1 MSADGLVGVE
11 ARHLAALQAIAVERS
26 FSRAAERLGYA
37 QSAVSQQ
44 IAALERAV
52 GLKLVERPGGPR
64 PVSLTEA
71 GDVVLRHADRL
82 LARLGALR
90 ADLDQL
96 IAGESGTIRVGTFQ
110 SAGARLLPG
119 VVREFRAR
127 WPEVRVEIREELDES
142 ILLDGVAA
150 GALDL
155 TFASAGGAVPVQLA
169 HELLLEDRYVLLAPP
184 GSPYRGR
191 ASVTLQ
197 ELDGLEVIEP
207 PVGVSCDLLLSRAWA
222 AAGVTRQSVF
232 RTDDNLTVMRMVG
245 AGVGHAL
252 VPELAAEPGLD
263 ADVEIIPVMG
273 EFMVRRVAMF
283 WHRDRYRSRASAR
296 CAPISTSSW
305 PASRG
310 ASASAP
316 SSRPAPASSRA

>member
-11 ARHLAALQAIAVERS
+11 ARHLAALQAIAEEKS

-71 GDVVLRHADRL
+71 GEIVLTHADRL

-96 IAGESGTIRVGTFQ
+96 VAGESGTIRVGTFQ
-110 SAGARLLPG
+110 SAGARILPG

-127 WPEVRVEIREELDES
+127 WPEVRVEIREELDEA
-142 ILLDGVAA
+142 ILLEGVAA

-155 TFASAGGAVPVQLA
+155 TFASVGGPVPPQLA
-169 HELLLEDRYVLLAPP
+169 HELLLEDRYVLLTPP

-197 ELDGLEVIEP
+197 ELDGLDVIEP
-207 PVGVSCDLLLSRAWA
+207 PSCVSCSFTLQRAWT
-222 AAGVTRQSVF
+222 AAGSVRHVVF

-245 AGVGHAL
+245 AGIGHAL
-252 VPELAAEPGLD
+252 VPELAAEAGLD
-263 ADVEIIPVMG
+263 ADVEFVPLKG
-273 EFMVRRVAMF
+273 EHMTRRVAIF
-283 WHRDRYRSRASAR
+283 WHRDRYRSRAAETFVEIAR
-296 CAPISTSSW
+296 EVGTQIMQPVA
-305 PASRG
+305 
-310 ASASAP
+310 
-316 SSRPAPASSRA
+316 

>member
-1 MSADGLVGVE
+1 MPADGLVGVE
-11 ARHLAALQAIAVERS
+11 ARHLAALQAIAEERS
-26 FSRAAERLGYA
+26 FSRAADRLGYA

-71 GDVVLRHADRL
+71 GEVVLRHADRL

-96 IAGESGTIRVGTFQ
+96 VAGESGTIRVGTFQ
-110 SAGARLLPG
+110 SAGARILPG

-127 WPEVRVEIREELDES
+127 WPEVRVEIREELDERM
-142 ILLDGVAA
+142 LLEGVAA

-155 TFASAGGAVPVQLA
+155 TFASVGGPVPPQLA
-169 HELLLEDRYVLLAPP
+169 NAMLLEDRYVLLTPP

-197 ELDGLEVIEP
+197 ELDGLDVIEP
-207 PVGVSCDLLLSRAWA
+207 PVGVSCSQTLERAWA
-222 AAGVTRQSVF
+222 AAGTSRHTVF

-245 AGVGHAL
+245 AGIGHAL

-263 ADVEIIPVMG
+263 ADVEFVRLEG
-273 EFMVRRVAMF
+273 EYMTRRVAIF
-283 WHRDRYRSRASAR
+283 WHRDRYRSRAAETFVEIAR
-296 CAPISTSSW
+296 EV
-305 PASRG
+305 G
-310 ASASAP
+310 AQIMQPVA
-316 SSRPAPASSRA
+316 

>member
-11 ARHLAALQAIAVERS
+11 ARHLAALQAVAEERS

-71 GDVVLRHADRL
+71 GEVVLRHADRL

-96 IAGESGTIRVGTFQ
+96 VAGESGRIRVGTFQ
-110 SAGARLLPG
+110 SAGARILPG
-119 VVREFRAR
+119 VIREFRSR

-142 ILLDGVAA
+142 LLLDGVAA

-155 TFASAGGAVPVQLA
+155 TFASRRRPCRRSSTTRCCSRIATCCSRRPAVRTAGARGDAARARRPRRHRAAGRRVVRRHALS
-169 HELLLEDRYVLLAPP
+169 APGRP
-184 GSPYRGR
+184 PARRARRSSAPTTTSRSCAWSAR
-191 ASVTLQ
+191 ASGTR
-197 ELDGLEVIEP
+197 
-207 PVGVSCDLLLSRAWA
+207 SC
-222 AAGVTRQSVF
+222 
-232 RTDDNLTVMRMVG
+232 
-245 AGVGHAL
+245 
-252 VPELAAEPGLD
+252 
-263 ADVEIIPVMG
+263 
-273 EFMVRRVAMF
+273 
-283 WHRDRYRSRASAR
+283 
-296 CAPISTSSW
+296 
-305 PASRG
+305 
-310 ASASAP
+310 P
-316 SSRPAPASSRA
+316 SSRPSPASTPTSRSCPSRASDGRAASRSSGTAIATARGPSETFVEIAREVGAQILQPARLATAAAPVAGT

>member
-11 ARHLAALQAIAVERS
+11 ARHLAALQAVAEECS
-26 FSRAAERLGYA
+26 FSRAAVRLGYA

-71 GDVVLRHADRL
+71 GEVVLRHADRL

-96 IAGESGTIRVGTFQ
+96 VAGESGTIRVGTFQ
-110 SAGARLLPG
+110 SAGARILPG
-119 VVREFRAR
+119 VIREFRAH

-142 ILLDGVAA
+142 KLLDGVAE

-155 TFASAGGAVPVQLA
+155 TFACSGPPVPPQLD
-169 HELLLEDRYVLLAPP
+169 HEVLLEDRYVLLTPP

-197 ELDGLEVIEP
+197 ELDGLDVIAP
-207 PVGVSCDLLLSRAWA
+207 PAGVSCDITLSRAWA
-222 AAGVTRQSVF
+222 AAGVSRQTVF

-245 AGVGHAL
+245 AGIGHAL

-263 ADVEIIPVMG
+263 ADVEVVPLAG
-273 EFMVRRVAMF
+273 EFMFRRIAIF
-283 WHRDRYRSRASAR
+283 WHRDRYRSRASETFVEIAR
-296 CAPISTSSW
+296 TV
-305 PASRG
+305 G
-310 ASASAP
+310 AQILLPVA
-316 SSRPAPASSRA
+316 

>member
-11 ARHLAALQAIAVERS
+11 ARHLAALQAIAEEHS

-71 GDVVLRHADRL
+71 GEIVLRHADRL

-110 SAGARLLPG
+110 SAGARILPG
-119 VVREFRAR
+119 VVREFRSR
-127 WPEVRVEIREELDES
+127 WPEVRVEIREELDEAV
-142 ILLDGVAA
+142 LLDGVAA

-155 TFASAGGAVPVQLA
+155 TFASVGPPVPAQLEHA
-169 HELLLEDRYVLLAPP
+169 LLLEDRYVLLAPP
-184 GSPYRGR
+184 GSAYRGR
-191 ASVTLQ
+191 ISVTLQ
-197 ELDGLEVIEP
+197 ELDGLDVIEAP
-207 PVGVSCDLLLSRAWA
+207 AGVSCALTLDRAWN
-222 AAGVTRQSVF
+222 AAGATRQVVF

-245 AGVGHAL
+245 AGIGHAV
-252 VPELAAEPGLD
+252 VPELAAEAGLD
-263 ADVEIIPVMG
+263 ADVEVVPVTG
-273 EFMVRRVAMF
+273 DSLVRRVAIF
-283 WHRDRYRSRASAR
+283 WHRDRYRSRATETFVEIAR
-296 CAPISTSSW
+296 EV
-305 PASRG
+305 G
-310 ASASAP
+310 AQILHPVA
-316 SSRPAPASSRA
+316 

>member
-1 MSADGLVGVE
+1 MSGDGLVGVE
-11 ARHLAALQAIAVERS
+11 ARHLAALQAIAEERS

-71 GDVVLRHADRL
+71 GEVVLRHADRL

-96 IAGESGTIRVGTFQ
+96 VAGESGTIRVGTFQ
-110 SAGARLLPG
+110 SAGARILPG
-119 VVREFRAR
+119 VVGKFRAR

-142 ILLDGVAA
+142 LLLEGVAS

-155 TFASAGGAVPVQLA
+155 TFASAHVPVPVQLA
-169 HELLLEDRYVLLAPP
+169 SETLLEDRYVLLAPP

-191 ASVTLQ
+191 LSVTLQ
-197 ELDGLEVIEP
+197 ELDGLDVVEP
-207 PVGVSCDLLLSRAWA
+207 PQGVSCSLTLERAWA
-222 AAGVTRQSVF
+222 ASGASRHAVF

-245 AGVGHAL
+245 AGIGHAL
-252 VPELAAEPGLD
+252 VPRLAAEPGLD
-263 ADVEIIPVMG
+263 ADVEIVPLEG
-273 EFMVRRVAMF
+273 EYLTRRIGIF
-283 WHRDRYRSRASAR
+283 WHRDRYRSRAAETFVEIAR
-296 CAPISTSSW
+296 EV
-305 PASRG
+305 G
-310 ASASAP
+310 AQIMQPVA
-316 SSRPAPASSRA
+316 

>member
-11 ARHLAALQAIAVERS
+11 ARHLAALQAIAEEHS

-71 GDVVLRHADRL
+71 GEVVLRHADRL

-110 SAGARLLPG
+110 SAGARILPG

-142 ILLDGVAA
+142 ILLDGVAS

-155 TFASAGGAVPVQLA
+155 TFASVGGPVPPQLA
-169 HELLLEDRYVLLAPP
+169 HELLLEDRYVLLTPP

-197 ELDGLEVIEP
+197 ELDGLDVIEP
-207 PVGVSCDLLLSRAWA
+207 PATVACALTLQRAWA
-222 AAGVTRQSVF
+222 ASGASRHTVF
-232 RTDDNLTVMRMVG
+232 RTDDNLTVLRMVG
-245 AGVGHAL
+245 AGIGHAL

-263 ADVEIIPVMG
+263 ADVEFVPLEG
-273 EFMVRRVAMF
+273 EDMSRRVAIF
-283 WHRDRYRSRASAR
+283 WHRDRYRSRAAETFVEIAR
-296 CAPISTSSW
+296 EV
-305 PASRG
+305 G
-310 ASASAP
+310 AEIMHPVS
-316 SSRPAPASSRA
+316 

>member
-11 ARHLAALQAIAVERS
+11 ARHLAALQAVAEEHS

-52 GLKLVERPGGPR
+52 GLKLIERPGGPR

-71 GDVVLRHADRL
+71 GEVVLRHADRL

-96 IAGESGTIRVGTFQ
+96 VAGESGTIRVGTFQ
-110 SAGARLLPG
+110 SAGARILPG
-119 VVREFRAR
+119 VIREFRGR
-127 WPEVRVEIREELDES
+127 WPDVRVEIREELDES
-142 ILLDGVAA
+142 RLLDGVAA

-155 TFASAGGAVPVQLA
+155 TFASMGPPPPPQLDC
-169 HELLLEDRYVLLAPP
+169 ELLLEDRYVLLAPP

-191 ASVTLQ
+191 SDVTLR
-197 ELDGLEVIEP
+197 ELDGLDVIEP
-207 PVGVSCDLLLSRAWA
+207 PVGVSCAIVLSRAWA
-222 AAGVTRQSVF
+222 AAGATRQTVF

-245 AGVGHAL
+245 AGIGHAL

-263 ADVEIIPVMG
+263 ADVEVVSVAG
-273 EFMVRRVAMF
+273 GSMVRRIAIY
-283 WHRDRYRSRASAR
+283 WHRDRYRSRATETFIEIAR
-296 CAPISTSSW
+296 EV
-305 PASRG
+305 G
-310 ASASAP
+310 AQILQPVA
-316 SSRPAPASSRA
+316 

>member
-11 ARHLAALQAIAVERS
+11 ARHLAALQAIAEEHS

-71 GDVVLRHADRL
+71 GEVVLRHADRL

-96 IAGESGTIRVGTFQ
+96 VAGESGTIRVGTFQ
-110 SAGARLLPG
+110 SAGARILPG

-127 WPEVRVEIREELDES
+127 WPEVRVEIREELDETL
-142 ILLDGVAA
+142 LLDGVAA

-155 TFASAGGAVPVQLA
+155 TFASVGRPRAA
-169 HELLLEDRYVLLAPP
+169 RS
-184 GSPYRGR
+184 SPRDAARGPLR
-191 ASVTLQ
+191 AARAARQ
-197 ELDGLEVIEP
+197 P
-207 PVGVSCDLLLSRAWA
+207 LSRARERD
-222 AAGVTRQSVF
+222 AAGARRARRDRAAGGRVVLL
-232 RTDDNLTVMRMVG
+232 LT
-245 AGVGHAL
+245 
-252 VPELAAEPGLD
+252 LAARLG
-263 ADVEIIPVMG
+263 G
-273 EFMVRRVAMF
+273 RRRVAPRPSSAPTTTSRSCAWSARASGTRSCPSSRRSPASTPTSSSCRVEGEYMTRRVAIF
-283 WHRDRYRSRASAR
+283 WHRDRYRSRAAETFVEIAR
-296 CAPISTSSW
+296 EV
-305 PASRG
+305 G
-310 ASASAP
+310 AQIMQPVA
-316 SSRPAPASSRA
+316 

>member
-11 ARHLAALQAIAVERS
+11 ARHLAALQAIAEERS
-26 FSRAAERLGYA
+26 FSRAADRLGYA

-71 GDVVLRHADRL
+71 GEVVLRHADRL

-96 IAGESGTIRVGTFQ
+96 VAGESGTIRVGTFQ
-110 SAGARLLPG
+110 SAGARILPG

-127 WPEVRVEIREELDES
+127 WPEVRVEIREELDEGM
-142 ILLDGVAA
+142 LLEGVAA

-155 TFASAGGAVPVQLA
+155 TFASVGGPVPPQLA
-169 HELLLEDRYVLLAPP
+169 NAMLLEDRYVLLTPP

-197 ELDGLEVIEP
+197 ELDGLDVIEP
-207 PVGVSCDLLLSRAWA
+207 PVGVSCSQTLERAWA
-222 AAGVTRQSVF
+222 AAGTSRHTVF

-245 AGVGHAL
+245 AGIGHAL

-263 ADVEIIPVMG
+263 ADVEFVRLEG
-273 EFMVRRVAMF
+273 EYMTRRVAIF
-283 WHRDRYRSRASAR
+283 WHRDRYRSRAAETFVEIAR
-296 CAPISTSSW
+296 EV
-305 PASRG
+305 G
-310 ASASAP
+310 AQIMQPVA
-316 SSRPAPASSRA
+316 

>member
-11 ARHLAALQAIAVERS
+11 ARHLAALQAIAEERS

-71 GDVVLRHADRL
+71 GEVVLRHADRL

-96 IAGESGTIRVGTFQ
+96 VAGESGTIRVGTFQ
-110 SAGARLLPG
+110 SAGARILPG
-119 VVREFRAR
+119 VIREFRAR
-127 WPEVRVEIREELDES
+127 WPEVRVEIREELNES
-142 ILLDGVAA
+142 LLLEGVAA

-155 TFASAGGAVPVQLA
+155 TFASAGTPIPGQLD
-169 HELLLEDRYVLLAPP
+169 HETLLEDRYVLLAPP

-191 ASVTLQ
+191 ASVSLR
-197 ELDGLEVIEP
+197 ELDGLDVIEP
-207 PVGVSCDLLLSRAWA
+207 PDNVSCQLNLERAWT
-222 AAGVTRQSVF
+222 AAGASRHTVF

-245 AGVGHAL
+245 AGIGHAL
-252 VPELAAEPGLD
+252 VPELAAEAGLD
-263 ADVEIIPVMG
+263 ADVEVVPLSG
-273 EFMVRRVAMF
+273 DLLVRRIAIY
-283 WHRDRYRSRASAR
+283 WHRDRYRSRASETFVEIAR
-296 CAPISTSSW
+296 EV
-305 PASRG
+305 G
-310 ASASAP
+310 AQILQPVA
-316 SSRPAPASSRA
+316 

>member
-11 ARHLAALQAIAVERS
+11 ARHLAALQAVAEEHS

-96 IAGESGTIRVGTFQ
+96 VAGELGRIRVGTFQ
-110 SAGARLLPG
+110 SAGARILPG
-119 VVREFRAR
+119 VIREFRAR
-127 WPEVRVEIREELDES
+127 WPEVRVEIREELQET
-142 ILLDGVAA
+142 LLLQGVEA
-150 GALDL
+150 GTLDL
-155 TFASAGGAVPVQLA
+155 TFASMGPPIPAQLA
-169 HELLLEDRYVLLAPP
+169 HEVLLEDRYVLLAPP

-207 PVGVSCDLLLSRAWA
+207 PGGVSCQLMLEHAWA
-222 AAGVTRQSVF
+222 AAGTSRQVVF

-245 AGVGHAL
+245 AGVGHAI
-252 VPELAAEPGLD
+252 VPDLAAEPGLD
-263 ADVEIIPVMG
+263 ADVEIVPIGG
-273 EFMVRRVAMF
+273 ELMVRRIAMF
-283 WHRDRYRSRASAR
+283 WHRDRYRSRASETFVEIAR
-296 CAPISTSSW
+296 EVGAQMLQ
-305 PASRG
+305 PAV
-310 ASASAP
+310 A
-316 SSRPAPASSRA
+316 

>member
-11 ARHLAALQAIAVERS
+11 ARHLAALQAIAEERS
-26 FSRAAERLGYA
+26 FSKAAERLGYA

-44 IAALERAV
+44 IATLERAV

-71 GDVVLRHADRL
+71 GEVVLRHADRL

-96 IAGESGTIRVGTFQ
+96 VAGESGTIRVGTFQ
-110 SAGARLLPG
+110 SAGARILPG
-119 VVREFRAR
+119 VVGRFRAR

-142 ILLDGVAA
+142 LLLDGVAS

-155 TFASAGGAVPVQLA
+155 TFASAGGGPVPAQLA
-169 HELLLEDRYVLLAPP
+169 SETLLEDRYVLLAPP

-197 ELDGLEVIEP
+197 ELDGLDVVEP
-207 PVGVSCDLLLSRAWA
+207 PVGVSCSAILERAWSA
-222 AAGVTRQSVF
+222 SGASRHAVF

-245 AGVGHAL
+245 AGIGHAL
-252 VPELAAEPGLD
+252 VPQLAAEPGLD
-263 ADVEIIPVMG
+263 ADVEIVPLEG
-273 EFMVRRVAMF
+273 EHMSRRIAIF
-283 WHRDRYRSRASAR
+283 WHRDRYRSRATETFVEIACEVGR
-296 CAPISTSSW
+296 QIMQPVA
-305 PASRG
+305 
-310 ASASAP
+310 
-316 SSRPAPASSRA
+316 

>member
-71 GDVVLRHADRL
+71 GEVVLRHADRL

-96 IAGESGTIRVGTFQ
+96 VAGESGRIRVGTFQ
-110 SAGARLLPG
+110 SAGARILPG
-119 VVREFRAR
+119 VIREFRSH
-127 WPEVRVEIREELDES
+127 WPDVRVEIREELDETL
-142 ILLDGVAA
+142 LLDGVAA
-150 GALDL
+150 GSLDL
-155 TFASAGGAVPVQLA
+155 TFASMGPPIPPQLDY
-169 HELLLEDRYVLLAPP
+169 EVLLEDRYVLLAPP
-184 GSPYRGR
+184 GSPFRGL

-207 PVGVSCDLLLSRAWA
+207 PSGVSCDITLQRAWA
-222 AAGVTRQSVF
+222 AAGTTRRTVF

-263 ADVEIIPVMG
+263 ADVEIVPIGG
-273 EFMVRRVAMF
+273 ERMSRRIAMF
-283 WHRDRYRSRASAR
+283 WHRDRYRSKASETFVEIAR
-296 CAPISTSSW
+296 EVGTQILQ
-305 PASRG
+305 PAV
-310 ASASAP
+310 
-316 SSRPAPASSRA
+316 

>member
-11 ARHLAALQAIAVERS
+11 ARHLAALQAVAEEHS

-96 IAGESGTIRVGTFQ
+96 VAGESGKIRVGTFQ
-110 SAGARLLPG
+110 SAGARILPG
-119 VVREFRAR
+119 VIREFRRR
-127 WPEVRVEIREELDES
+127 WPDVRVEIREELQET
-142 ILLDGVAA
+142 LLLEGVEA
-150 GALDL
+150 GTLDL
-155 TFASAGGAVPVQLA
+155 TFASMGTPIPSQLD
-169 HELLLEDRYVLLAPP
+169 HEVLLEDRYVLLAPP

-207 PVGVSCDLLLSRAWA
+207 PAGVSCQVMLERAWA
-222 AAGVTRQSVF
+222 AAGSTRHTVF

-245 AGVGHAL
+245 AGVGHAI

-263 ADVEIIPVMG
+263 ADVEIVPVTG
-273 EFMVRRVAMF
+273 ELMRRIAMF
-283 WHRDRYRSRASAR
+283 WHRDRYRSRASETFVEIAR
-296 CAPISTSSW
+296 EVGAEMLH
-305 PASRG
+305 PAVV
-310 ASASAP
+310 
-316 SSRPAPASSRA
+316 